1 MASFHGLTDDGFPT
15 LRVGAPERIHR
26 LTSRQRMGLI
36 SSLRLSRTILR
47 TQGAFAMQKTE
58 KVSYVLALFAVIMVL
73 YFHLLTA
80 VIAGLAVYLTTV
92 GLARRVPANWGGM
105 AREMMLGLV
114 AIGVVVVLFG
124 IGFGLWT
131 FLLGHQGVSA
141 LLMTVAGTLD
151 RIKRSLPADLV
162 ATLPDTVED
171 IQTRL
176 ADLLRE
182 NVQHLSAVGME
193 GVKVLAHVLLG
204 MVVGGMAALRS
215 YSDAPTWPPLAAALH
230 ARLKVL
236 TESFHKVVFAQIKI
250 SLLNTSLTTIYLAV
264 VLPLCGV
271 RLPMTMMLI
280 LFTFVAGMLP
290 VVGNLISNAVIVVIS
305 VGVAPW
311 VGVASLAFLVLVHK
325 LEYFLNARI
334 VGGEVH
340 ARAWELLCAMLL
352 MEAVFGLGGM
362 VAAPIVYAWLKTEL
376 KTVGWV

>member
-1 MASFHGLTDDGFPT
+1 
-15 LRVGAPERIHR
+15 
-26 LTSRQRMGLI
+26 
-36 SSLRLSRTILR
+36 
-47 TQGAFAMQKTE
+47 MQQPE
-58 KVSYVLALFAVIMVL
+58 KVSYLLAFFSVIAIL
-73 YFHLLTA
+73 HFHLLTA
-80 VIAGLAVYLTTV
+80 VISGLAVYVTTET
-92 GLARRVPANWGGM
+92 LARKVPATWGGM
-105 AREMMLGLV
+105 GREVILGVV

-124 IGFGLWT
+124 AGFGLWT

-151 RIKRSLPADLV
+151 RIKHSLPPDLV

-171 IQTRL
+171 IQTMF

-193 GVKVLAHVLLG
+193 GIKVLAHVLLG
-204 MVVGGMAALRS
+204 MVVGGMAALCP
-215 YSDAPTWPPLAAALH
+215 YNDAQAWPPLAAALH
-230 ARLKVL
+230 GRLKVL
-236 TESFHKVVFAQIKI
+236 AVSFHKVVSAQIKI
-250 SLLNTSLTTIYLAV
+250 SLLNTSLTAIYLAV
-264 VLPLCGV
+264 VLPLWGV

-305 VGVAPW
+305 LGVAPG
-311 VGVASLAFLVLVHK
+311 VGAASLGFLVLVHK

-340 ARAWELLCAMLL
+340 ARAWELLCAMLF

-362 VAAPIVYAWLKTEL
+362 VAAPVAYAWLKSEL
-376 KTVGWV
+376 KSVGWV

>member
-1 MASFHGLTDDGFPT
+1 
-15 LRVGAPERIHR
+15 
-26 LTSRQRMGLI
+26 
-36 SSLRLSRTILR
+36 
-47 TQGAFAMQKTE
+47 MQKPD
-58 KVSYVLALFAVIMVL
+58 KVSYVLAFFAVIAVL

-80 VIAGLAVYLTTV
+80 VIAGLAVYVTTV
-92 GLARRVPANWGGM
+92 TLARRVPANWGGM
-105 AREMMLGLV
+105 GREVILGLV

-124 IGFGLWT
+124 AGFGLWT

-141 LLMTVAGTLD
+141 LLMVVAGTLD
-151 RIKRSLPADLV
+151 RIRHSLPADLV
-162 ATLPDTVED
+162 VTLPDTVED

-182 NVQHLSAVGME
+182 NVRHLSSVGME

-204 MVVGGMAALRS
+204 MVVGGMAALHPYNDTQS
-215 YSDAPTWPPLAAALH
+215 WPPLAAALH
-230 ARLKVL
+230 ERLKVL
-236 TESFHKVVFAQIKI
+236 TESFQKVVSAQIKI

-290 VVGNLISNAVIVVIS
+290 VVGNLLSNGVIVVIS
-305 VGVAPW
+305 LGVAPG
-311 VGVASLAFLVLVHK
+311 VGVASLVFLVLVHK

-334 VGGEVH
+334 VGGKVH

-352 MEAVFGLGGM
+352 MEAAFGLGGM
-362 VAAPIVYAWLKTEL
+362 VAAPVVYAWLKSEL
-376 KTVGWV
+376 KSVGWV